1 MPSRRGSAPSSCHRR
16 RCSPSLLVG
25 LAALA
30 GLVAPAACG
39 SQPEGSPRA
48 GGPTAGAQP
57 PLRLPH
63 EGAGVRVQQRSS
75 AAVPGSDGAL
85 QIALGDITAGQVQ
98 LTLGKTDG
106 SAVLLSRSVRTGD
119 EVAFTL
125 AGFGYQ
131 LVVEDLHN
139 DLIGT
144 DWADLRVRP
153 GSDDAATPAPP
164 AVDEAA
170 RIEGLLAKLEAS
182 GVTFIRNGSEH
193 DAREAAEHL
202 RNKWAH
208 APSIDTAERFIDE
221 LGTRSSSSGQ
231 PYRVRLRDGREQD
244 AGPWLHSL
252 LSHDPT
258 R

>member
-1 MPSRRGSAPSSCHRR
+1 M
-16 RCSPSLLVG
+16 
-25 LAALA
+25 
-30 GLVAPAACG
+30 
-39 SQPEGSPRA
+39 
-48 GGPTAGAQP
+48 
-57 PLRLPH
+57 
-63 EGAGVRVQQRSS
+63 
-75 AAVPGSDGAL
+75 
-85 QIALGDITAGQVQ
+85 
-98 LTLGKTDG
+98 
-106 SAVLLSRSVRTGD
+106 
-119 EVAFTL
+119 
-125 AGFGYQ
+125 
-131 LVVEDLHN
+131 
-139 DLIGT
+139 GT

-231 PYRVRLRDGREQD
+231 PYRVRLRDGRE
-244 AGPWLHSL
+244 AGRGPWLHSL
-252 LSHDPT
+252 LARPDAMIHGGVPVDP
-258 R
+258 RRVIARPRHGRAYAARWCASGFPECRVVAVDRRVRGASRVRGAGRCAEPRRADEYGRAARRRRGSACPHGRSR

>member
-1 MPSRRGSAPSSCHRR
+1 MPSRPGSASSSSRLH
-16 RCSPSLLVG
+16 RCSLVLLVG
-25 LAALA
+25 LL
-30 GLVAPAACG
+30 GLVACG
-39 SQPEGSPRA
+39 SQPEGSPRV
-48 GGPTAGAQP
+48 GGPAAGAQP

-106 SAVLLSRSVRTGD
+106 SAVLLSRSVRAGD

-125 AGFGYQ
+125 AGFGYH
-131 LVVEDLHN
+131 LVVDDVHN
-139 DLIGT
+139 ELIGI

-153 GSDDAATPAPP
+153 ASDAAATPASEV
-164 AVDEAA
+164 VDEVA
-170 RIEGLLAKLEAS
+170 RIEGLLAKLETS

-193 DAREAAEHL
+193 DAREAAAHL

-231 PYRVRLRDGREQD
+231 PYRVRLPDGREQD
-244 AGPWLHSL
+244 AGPWLHAL
-252 LSHDPT
+252 LNAT
-258 R
+258 QAR